1 MTRPRRIVHVITS
14 LAVGGAQRHLLQLLT
29 DSPEDLQQDVI
40 YFRDHDL
47 RQEIASH
54 AGQVHH
60 IPMTSFWGLALMP
73 QLVRTI
79 AAGKYDIVHTHL
91 LRADMFGAVA
101 SRIARVP
108 GLVTTKHNLEERLD
122 RPGWRWLHRGTA
134 RLPDLTIGISETVRK
149 WAVTTGGAPAS
160 RTRIVHYGIGTQ
172 HFSHAARATAREA
185 LDLEPETP
193 VVLCP
198 ARLDPQKNH
207 ALLLRAVGMVR
218 QQLPDTVLLLAGG
231 RQLGSSVYERNL
243 HQLAEIL
250 GISKGV
256 RWLGVR
262 GDIDQLLAA
271 CDVVAM
277 ASEWEGFG
285 LALLEAMSAER
296 AVVATAVGGVPE
308 VVISGETGLLV
319 KTGDTKAFAQALI
332 HLLSDEAE
340 RKHLGVEGGR
350 RARKV
355 FTLDAMRA
363 STQAIYDEVLLGRN
377 KGSSNPAPI

>member
-1 MTRPRRIVHVITS
+1 MTGPRRVVHITTS

-29 DSPEDLQQDVI
+29 NSPDGLQQDVI

-60 IPMTSFWGLALMP
+60 IPMASLWGLALMP

-79 AAGKYDIVHTHL
+79 SAGKYDIVHTHL

-101 SRIARVP
+101 SRLARVP
-108 GLVTTKHNLEERLD
+108 ALVTTKHNLEERLD
-122 RPGWRWLHRGTA
+122 QPGWRWLHRRTA
-134 RLPDLTIGISETVRK
+134 RLPDLTIGISEAVRE

-160 RTRIVHYGIGTQ
+160 RTRVVHYGIDTQ
-172 HFSHAARATAREA
+172 DFAHVDRVAAREV
-185 LDLEPETP
+185 LDLEPGIP
-193 VVLCP
+193 VVMCP

-207 ALLLRAVGMVR
+207 ALLLRALQLVR
-218 QQLPDTVLLLAGG
+218 QQLPDAVLLLAGG
-231 RQLGSSVYERNL
+231 RQLGSALYEQNL
-243 HQLAEIL
+243 HQLAELL

-262 GDIDQLLAA
+262 GDVDQLLAA

-285 LALLEAMSAER
+285 LALLEAMAAER
-296 AVVATAVGGVPE
+296 PVVATAVGGVPE
-308 VVISGETGLLV
+308 VVVNGETGLLV
-319 KTGDTKAFAQALI
+319 KTGDTEAFAQALI
-332 HLLSDEAE
+332 HVLSDETDG
-340 RKHLGVEGGR
+340 KHLGVEGGR

-355 FTLDAMRA
+355 FTLDGMRA
-363 STQAIYDEVLLGRN
+363 ATQAIYDEVLIGRN